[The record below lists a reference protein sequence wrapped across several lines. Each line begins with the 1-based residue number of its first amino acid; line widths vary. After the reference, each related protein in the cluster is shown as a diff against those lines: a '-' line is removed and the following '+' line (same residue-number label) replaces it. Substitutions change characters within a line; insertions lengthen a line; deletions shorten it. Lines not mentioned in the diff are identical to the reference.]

1 MLENCKIVKPNN
13 RTLHLWLTYNRY
25 YGRTLSDCY
34 KKPSQTKKNIYNY
47 WCEIAKRYDTTPTV
61 LTYNGFI
68 FSLGFV
74 AENHFIIIT
83 VGQNLAVPLD
93 KLPKN

>member
-1 MLENCKIVKPNN
+1 MLKNCKIVKPNKQILQYWYKY
-13 RTLHLWLTYNRY
+13 TLYK
-25 YGRTLSDCY
+25 GRTLKDCY
-34 KKPSQTKKNIYNY
+34 IKPSLRKVKVYNF
-47 WCEIAKRYDTTPTV
+47 WCEMAKRYNATPTV

-74 AENHFIIIT
+74 AENYFIIIT
-83 VGQNLAVPLD
+83 VGKNLAIPLD